1 MSRRDRR
8 TAAARPWRLLT
19 RALVVT
25 GATVAG
31 TSAAWLIGSGL
42 HADAADL
49 PPAAPADQSA
59 PRPVEPPESTVDG
72 SAAGRSGPA
81 EFSLARLD
89 PVALVRSDP
98 AGRLLDAAQPVTGV
112 LQDSAAGVGHVA
124 DDALSTTGTQA
135 AALSASVDNG
145 LNGLGSPL
153 LSGETGQQPAYS
165 SPASPASPA
174 SAPAAAPVVPLPT
187 QLVEHR
193 HSVEQPESVVQ
204 RRAPEPGETPG
215 HDWSRPFALP
225 APSGAPSCG
234 GTGDGPQHNNA
245 PVGCY
250 PAEPDRSPA
259 LAGAPA
265 RARAGTLISVPEPQ
279 PGTTPD

>member
-8 TAAARPWRLLT
+8 TAAARRWRLLT

-31 TSAAWLIGSGL
+31 TSAAWLIGFGL

-49 PPAAPADQSA
+49 PSAAPADQSVS
-59 PRPVEPPESTVDG
+59 RPVEPPESTVDG
-72 SAAGRSGPA
+72 SAVGRSDPA

-98 AGRLLDAAQPVTGV
+98 AGRLLDAARPVTGV
-112 LQDSAAGVGHVA
+112 LQESAAAAGHVA

-135 AALSASVDNG
+135 VAVSTSIDNG
-145 LNGLGSPL
+145 LNGLAGPL
-153 LSGETGQQPAYS
+153 LPWETGQQPAYS
-165 SPASPASPA
+165 PPVL
-174 SAPAAAPVVPLPT
+174 APAAAPVVPLPP

-204 RRAPEPGETPG
+204 RRAPEPGETSG
-215 HDWSRPFALP
+215 NHDWSRPFALP
-225 APSGAPSCG
+225 APPGAPSCG

-250 PAEPDRSPA
+250 PAEPDRAPT

-265 RARAGTLISVPEPQ
+265 RAIAGTLISVSEPQ

>member
-8 TAAARPWRLLT
+8 TAAARRWRLLT

-31 TSAAWLIGSGL
+31 TSAAWLIGCGL

-49 PPAAPADQSA
+49 PSAAPADQSA

-72 SAAGRSGPA
+72 SATGRSGPA
-81 EFSLARLD
+81 GFSLARLD

-98 AGRLLDAAQPVTGV
+98 AGRLLDAARPVTGV
-112 LQDSAAGVGHVA
+112 LQESATGVGHVA

-135 AALSASVDNG
+135 AALSTSVDNG
-145 LNGLGSPL
+145 LDGLAGPL
-153 LSGETGQQPAYS
+153 LSGETGQQSAYS
-165 SPASPASPA
+165 PPAPPA

-215 HDWSRPFALP
+215 NRDWSRPFALP

-234 GTGDGPQHNNA
+234 GTGDGPQLNNA

-250 PAEPDRSPA
+250 PAEPDRTPA

-265 RARAGTLISVPEPQ
+265 RTRAGTLISVPEPQ

>member
-49 PPAAPADQSA
+49 PPAAPAEQAQRSG
-59 PRPVEPPESTVDG
+59 ELSESTVDG
-72 SAAGRSGPA
+72 SATGRSGPA
-81 EFSLARLD
+81 EFSLTRLD

-98 AGRLLDAAQPVTGV
+98 AERLLESARPVTGV
-112 LQDSAAGVGHVA
+112 LQESAAGVGHVA
-124 DDALSTTGTQA
+124 DDALSTTGNQA
-135 AALSASVDNG
+135 EVLTTSVDNG
-145 LNGLGSPL
+145 LGGLGSPV
-153 LSGETGQQPAYS
+153 LSGETGSQPAFPP
-165 SPASPASPA
+165 PAPPAA
-174 SAPAAAPVVPLPT
+174 APAAAPVAPLP
-187 QLVEHR
+187 QLVEHQ
-193 HSVEQPESVVQ
+193 HAVEQQPESVVQ
-204 RRAPEPGETPG
+204 RRAPEPGQAPG
-215 HDWSRPFALP
+215 NHDWSRPFALP
-225 APSGAPSCG
+225 VPTGAPGCG

-250 PAEPDRSPA
+250 PAEPNRTPA

-265 RARAGTLISVPEPQ
+265 RATAGTLISVPEPQ